1 VILTS
6 LRTFLTC
13 LASILRSALL
23 AVEHAP
29 RRGLPTVVFL
39 AAVAVEEQQRAVVV
53 LIQRLVRKVRPVVA
67 VLIRRLVGEVPP
79 AMVTPLS
86 LLVVVLHPVVVL
98 RLRAVMLRLVEV
110 LRVVVV
116 VPGEAPQ
123 PLLLPSLRLRL

>member
-1 VILTS
+1 M
-6 LRTFLTC
+6 
-13 LASILRSALL
+13 
-23 AVEHAP
+23 
-29 RRGLPTVVFL
+29 
-39 AAVAVEEQQRAVVV
+39 VVV

-116 VPGEAPQ
+116 PGEAPQ
-123 PLLLPSLRLRL
+123 PLSLPSLRLRL

>member
-1 VILTS
+1 MILTS

-39 AAVAVEEQQRAVVV
+39 AAVAVEEQQRVVVV

-86 LLVVVLHPVVVL
+86 LLVVVL

-116 VPGEAPQ
+116 VPCEAPQ